1 MSINQVSSAIEPETN
16 KVGPISAFSFIKLP
30 KCLSQNYFFC
40 NLMNYTTQKIARGL
54 HVLISRWTIQ
64 AVLHEYPGEAF
75 LGNFEEP
82 GINLLQN
89 SLFS

>member
-40 NLMNYTTQKIARGL
+40 NLMNYTNKR
-54 HVLISRWTIQ
+54 
-64 AVLHEYPGEAF
+64 
-75 LGNFEEP
+75 
-82 GINLLQN
+82 
-89 SLFS
+89 